1 MADSHL
7 IEKLKF
13 GKRYILADIVLVPL
27 SFAPK
32 HAGPNADYLI
42 PARNKYLTRDIW
54 QSFVYRELFDV
65 FRKHLP
71 QHERDNGK
79 REFEVNREYRVR
91 CSELPYLQMKY
102 KFRDI
107 QFRNVLNTLWS
118 HLTDSPLEEPSSLH
132 EISICV
138 EISDQGQALFS
149 ECDDRKRK
157 KVIKRL
163 VKGIDGLTAAP
174 TCETSTLTSANVE
187 RYPRVEEYCPEPVH
201 RGRQKNAVSQISEY
215 VPVTLNGHPPGTKCT
230 YKPSKVIDTGRLQD
244 FRSEPDPYTP
254 DAGERPMNVS
264 YTPTSTN
271 RLFEQEKQKRN
282 SVQRPKGASTLF
294 GSENEEYEP
303 IGPQIDKLMGS
314 GCREDRSSDKNTLRD
329 EGRTGSSGYNLPTK
343 KSYSVVHKRE
353 ESSRNAKQRI

>member
-13 GKRYILADIVLVPL
+13 GKRYILTDIVLVPL

-32 HAGPNADYLI
+32 HTGPDTDYLL

-54 QSFVYRELFDV
+54 QSFVYRELYNV

-79 REFEVNREYRVR
+79 RQYEVNREYRVR

-107 QFRNVLNTLWS
+107 HFRDVLNTLFK
-118 HLTDSPLEEPSSLH
+118 EELSALH

-157 KVIKRL
+157 KAIKRL

-174 TCETSTLTSANVE
+174 TCEASTLTSANVE
-187 RYPRVEEYCPEPVH
+187 RHPRVEEYCPEPVN
-201 RGRQKNAVSQISEY
+201 RGRQKNAVTQISEY

-230 YKPSKVIDTGRLQD
+230 YKPSKGTDTGKLQYS
-244 FRSEPDPYTP
+244 RAEPDPYTP

-264 YTPTSTN
+264 YTPTS

-282 SVQRPKGASTLF
+282 SVQKPRGVSSFF

-303 IGPQIDKLMGS
+303 TGPRTEKPMES
-314 GCREDRSSDKNTLRD
+314 ECRQDRSSDKNTLRD

-343 KSYSVVHKRE
+343 KSYAVVHKRE